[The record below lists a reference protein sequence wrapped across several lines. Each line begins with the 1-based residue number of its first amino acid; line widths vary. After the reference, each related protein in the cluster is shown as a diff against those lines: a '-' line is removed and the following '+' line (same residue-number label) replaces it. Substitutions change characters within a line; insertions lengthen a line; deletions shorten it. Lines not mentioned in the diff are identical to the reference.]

1 MLDKRYKSLIL
12 IIFLFLLF
20 LLFLLFNLI
29 LFPTNLDEIWNYG
42 FSHNLYSGLIPYKD
56 FNMVITPFYPFIMS
70 LGFHIFGSSM
80 LVFHVEHA
88 IILICLCVLLFLLI
102 DKKAWFIVALMLF
115 PVNVSFPSYNIFL
128 YFLLV
133 LIIYLEKEK
142 KSDYLIGFLLGLCVL
157 TKHSVGLCLLLPS
170 LYYIKDLKKV
180 GRRFLGFIVP
190 LFVFI
195 IYLIITKS
203 MIPFIDLCILGLFD
217 FASENGKAFNIYFL
231 LFIIMIGIT
240 MYFIVKDRKN
250 LVNYYVLAFYSIMI
264 PLFDIYHFMVAFL
277 AFLIL
282 ILSKAKKDIIKP
294 GLFGISII
302 LFSAVLLMD
311 SRFKSK
317 IIYPNNIKHF
327 EYRFIDY
334 DSILFTNKV
343 NDYIKKNSDREF
355 VFLNSNGYYFRLIND
370 MKISYID
377 LINAGNFGYNG
388 SDKLLKEI
396 KKRKN
401 SIFLVDKSELS
412 PIKQSDKQALNYVID
427 NGKKIGNIDFFD
439 IYVFDEEK

>member
-12 IIFLFLLF
+12 IIFLF

-80 LVFHVEHA
+80 LVFHIEHA

-142 KSDYLIGFLLGLCVL
+142 RSDYLIGFLLGLCVL

-282 ILSKAKKDIIKP
+282 ILSKVKKDIIKP

-302 LFSAVLLMD
+302 LFATVLLMD

>member
-12 IIFLFLLF
+12 IIFLF

-80 LVFHVEHA
+80 LVFHIEHA

-102 DKKAWFIVALMLF
+102 DKKAWFIVAIMLF

-240 MYFIVKDRKN
+240 IYFIVKDRKN

-370 MKISYID
+370 IKISYID

>member
-1 MLDKRYKSLIL
+1 MLDKRYKSLVL

-20 LLFLLFNLI
+20 LLFNLI
-29 LFPTNLDEIWNYG
+29 LLPTNLDEIWNYG

-88 IILICLCVLLFLLI
+88 IILIGLCMLLFSLL
-102 DKKAWFIVALMLF
+102 DKRAWIVIAFILI
-115 PVNVSFPSYNIFL
+115 PINVSFPSYNIFL
-128 YFLLV
+128 YFLLA

-170 LYYIKDLKKV
+170 LYYIKDLKKI
-180 GRRFLGFIVP
+180 GKRFIGFIIP
-190 LFVFI
+190 LCIFV
-195 IYLIITKS
+195 IYLVVTKS
-203 MIPFIDLCILGLFD
+203 LMSFIDLCILGLFD
-217 FASENGKAFNIYFL
+217 FASENGKGFNIYFL

-240 MYFIVKDRKN
+240 IYFIIKDRKN
-250 LVNYYVLAFYSIMI
+250 VVNYYVLAFYSIMI
-264 PLFDIYHFMVAFL
+264 PLFDAYHFAVSLL
-277 AFLIL
+277 AFLIIL
-282 ILSKAKKDIIKP
+282 LSKVKKDIIKP
-294 GLFGISII
+294 SLFGISII
-302 LFSAVLLMD
+302 LFVALLLVD
-311 SRFKSK
+311 SRFKGK

-343 NDYIKKNSDREF
+343 NDYIRKNSDREF
-355 VFLNSNGYYFRLIND
+355 VFLNSNGYYFRLVND

-396 KKRKN
+396 KKKKDA
-401 SIFLVDKSELS
+401 IFLVDKGELS

-427 NGKKIGNIDFFD
+427 NGKKIGNINIFD
-439 IYVFDEEK
+439 IYVFYEEK

>member
-20 LLFLLFNLI
+20 LLFNLTLL
-29 LFPTNLDEIWNYG
+29 PTNLDEIWNYG

-80 LVFHVEHA
+80 LVFHIEHA

-240 MYFIVKDRKN
+240 IYFIVKDRKN

-282 ILSKAKKDIIKP
+282 ILSKVKKDIIKP

>member
-12 IIFLFLLF
+12 IIFLF

-80 LVFHVEHA
+80 LVFHIEHA

-240 MYFIVKDRKN
+240 IYFIVKDRKN

-282 ILSKAKKDIIKP
+282 ILSKVKKDIIKP

-302 LFSAVLLMD
+302 LFATVLLMD

>member
-20 LLFLLFNLI
+20 LLFNLTLL
-29 LFPTNLDEIWNYG
+29 PTNLDEIWNYG

-80 LVFHVEHA
+80 LVFHIEHA

-203 MIPFIDLCILGLFD
+203 IIPFIDLCILGLFD

-240 MYFIVKDRKN
+240 IYFIVKDRKN

-282 ILSKAKKDIIKP
+282 ILSNVKKDIIKP

-302 LFSAVLLMD
+302 LFATVLLMD

>member
-12 IIFLFLLF
+12 IIFLF

-80 LVFHVEHA
+80 LVFHIEHA

-203 MIPFIDLCILGLFD
+203 IIPFIDLCILGLFD

-240 MYFIVKDRKN
+240 IYFIVKDRKN

-282 ILSKAKKDIIKP
+282 ILSKVKKDIIKP

-302 LFSAVLLMD
+302 LFATVLLMD

>member
-1 MLDKRYKSLIL
+1 MLDKRYKSLVL

-20 LLFLLFNLI
+20 LLFNLI
-29 LFPTNLDEIWNYG
+29 LLPTNLDEIWNYG

-88 IILICLCVLLFLLI
+88 IILIGLCMLLFSLL
-102 DKKAWFIVALMLF
+102 DKRAWIVIAFILI
-115 PVNVSFPSYNIFL
+115 PINVSFPSYNIFL

-170 LYYIKDLKKV
+170 LYYIKDLKKI
-180 GRRFLGFIVP
+180 GKRFIGFIIP
-190 LFVFI
+190 LCIFV
-195 IYLIITKS
+195 IYLVVTKS
-203 MIPFIDLCILGLFD
+203 LMSFIDLCILGLFD

-240 MYFIVKDRKN
+240 IYFIIKDRKN
-250 LVNYYVLAFYSIMI
+250 VVNYYVLAFYSIMI
-264 PLFDIYHFMVAFL
+264 PLFDAYHFAVALL
-277 AFLIL
+277 AFLIIL
-282 ILSKAKKDIIKP
+282 LSKVKKDIIKP
-294 GLFGISII
+294 SFFGISII
-302 LFSAVLLMD
+302 LFAALLLMD
-311 SRFKSK
+311 SRFKGK

-343 NDYIKKNSDREF
+343 NDYIRKNSDREF
-355 VFLNSNGYYFRLIND
+355 VFLNSNGYYFRLVND

-396 KKRKN
+396 KKKKDA
-401 SIFLVDKSELS
+401 IFLVDKGELS

-427 NGKKIGNIDFFD
+427 NGKKIGNINIFD
-439 IYVFDEEK
+439 IYVFYEEK

>member
-12 IIFLFLLF
+12 IIFLF

-80 LVFHVEHA
+80 LVFHIEHA

-142 KSDYLIGFLLGLCVL
+142 KSDYLIGFLLGLCIL

-240 MYFIVKDRKN
+240 IYFIVKDRKN

-282 ILSKAKKDIIKP
+282 ILSKVKKDIIKP

>member
-1 MLDKRYKSLIL
+1 MLDKSYKSLIL

-20 LLFLLFNLI
+20 LLFNLTLL
-29 LFPTNLDEIWNYG
+29 PTNLDEIWNYG

-80 LVFHVEHA
+80 LVFHIEHA

-203 MIPFIDLCILGLFD
+203 IIPFIDLCILGLFD

-240 MYFIVKDRKN
+240 IYFIVKDRKN

-282 ILSKAKKDIIKP
+282 ILSKVKKDIIKP

-302 LFSAVLLMD
+302 LFATVLLMD

-412 PIKQSDKQALNYVID
+412 PIKQSDKQALNYVIY

>member
-12 IIFLFLLF
+12 IIFLF

-70 LGFHIFGSSM
+70 LGFHIFGSSI
-80 LVFHVEHA
+80 LVFHIEHA

-240 MYFIVKDRKN
+240 IYFIVKDRKN

-439 IYVFDEEK
+439 IYVFDEENNS

>member
-20 LLFLLFNLI
+20 LLFNLTLLS
-29 LFPTNLDEIWNYG
+29 TNLDEIWNYG

-80 LVFHVEHA
+80 LVFHIEHA

-170 LYYIKDLKKV
+170 LYYIKHLKKV

-203 MIPFIDLCILGLFD
+203 IIPFIDLCILGLFD

-240 MYFIVKDRKN
+240 IYFIVKDRKN

-282 ILSKAKKDIIKP
+282 ILSKVKKDIIKP

-302 LFSAVLLMD
+302 LFATVLLMD

>member
-20 LLFLLFNLI
+20 LLFNLTLL
-29 LFPTNLDEIWNYG
+29 PTNLDEIWNYG

-80 LVFHVEHA
+80 LVFHIEHA

-157 TKHSVGLCLLLPS
+157 TKHSVGVCVLLPS

-203 MIPFIDLCILGLFD
+203 IIPFIDLCILGLFD

-240 MYFIVKDRKN
+240 IYFIVKDRKN

-282 ILSKAKKDIIKP
+282 ILSKVKKDIIKP

-302 LFSAVLLMD
+302 LFATVLLMD

>member
-20 LLFLLFNLI
+20 LLFNLTLL
-29 LFPTNLDEIWNYG
+29 PTNLDEIWNYG

-80 LVFHVEHA
+80 LVFHIEHA

-240 MYFIVKDRKN
+240 IYFIIKDRKN

-282 ILSKAKKDIIKP
+282 ILSKVKKDIIKP
-294 GLFGISII
+294 SLFGISII
-302 LFSAVLLMD
+302 LFAAVLLMD
-311 SRFKSK
+311 SRFKGK

-355 VFLNSNGYYFRLIND
+355 VFLNSNGYYFRLINN

-439 IYVFDEEK
+439 IYVFDEKK

>member
-20 LLFLLFNLI
+20 LLFNLTLL
-29 LFPTNLDEIWNYG
+29 PTNLDEIWNYG

-56 FNMVITPFYPFIMS
+56 FNMVITPLYPFIMS
-70 LGFHIFGSSM
+70 LGFYIFGSSM
-80 LVFHVEHA
+80 LVFHIEHA

-128 YFLLV
+128 YFLLL

-240 MYFIVKDRKN
+240 IYFIVKDRKN

-277 AFLIL
+277 AFLVL
-282 ILSKAKKDIIKP
+282 ILSKVKEDIIKP

-302 LFSAVLLMD
+302 LFATVLLMD

>member
-20 LLFLLFNLI
+20 LLFNLTLL
-29 LFPTNLDEIWNYG
+29 PTNLDEIWNYG

-80 LVFHVEHA
+80 LVFHIEHA

-203 MIPFIDLCILGLFD
+203 IIPFIDLCILGLFD

-240 MYFIVKDRKN
+240 IYFIVKDRKN

-282 ILSKAKKDIIKP
+282 ILSKVKKDIIKP

-302 LFSAVLLMD
+302 LFATVLLMD

>member
-1 MLDKRYKSLIL
+1 
-12 IIFLFLLF
+12 
-20 LLFLLFNLI
+20 
-29 LFPTNLDEIWNYG
+29 
-42 FSHNLYSGLIPYKD
+42 
-56 FNMVITPFYPFIMS
+56 
-70 LGFHIFGSSM
+70 
-80 LVFHVEHA
+80 
-88 IILICLCVLLFLLI
+88 
-102 DKKAWFIVALMLF
+102 MLF

-203 MIPFIDLCILGLFD
+203 IIPFIDLCILGLFD

-240 MYFIVKDRKN
+240 IYFIVKDRKN

-282 ILSKAKKDIIKP
+282 ILSKVKKDIIKP

-302 LFSAVLLMD
+302 LFATVLLMD

>member
-1 MLDKRYKSLIL
+1 MLDKRYKSLVL

-20 LLFLLFNLI
+20 LLFNLI
-29 LFPTNLDEIWNYG
+29 LLPTNLDEIWNYG

-88 IILICLCVLLFLLI
+88 IILIGLCMLLFSLL
-102 DKKAWFIVALMLF
+102 DKRAWIVIAFILI
-115 PVNVSFPSYNIFL
+115 PINVSFPSYNIFL
-128 YFLLV
+128 YFLLA

-157 TKHSVGLCLLLPS
+157 TKHNVGLCLLLPS
-170 LYYIKDLKKV
+170 LYYIKDLKKIEK
-180 GRRFLGFIVP
+180 RFIGFIIP
-190 LFVFI
+190 LCIFV
-195 IYLIITKS
+195 IYLVVTKS
-203 MIPFIDLCILGLFD
+203 LMSFIDLCILGLFD
-217 FASENGKAFNIYFL
+217 FASENGKGFNIYFL

-240 MYFIVKDRKN
+240 IYFIIKDRKN
-250 LVNYYVLAFYSIMI
+250 VVNYYVLAFYSIMI
-264 PLFDIYHFMVAFL
+264 PLFDAYHFAVSLL
-277 AFLIL
+277 AFLIIL
-282 ILSKAKKDIIKP
+282 LSKVKKDIIKP
-294 GLFGISII
+294 SLFGISII
-302 LFSAVLLMD
+302 LFVALLLVD
-311 SRFKSK
+311 SRFKGK

-343 NDYIKKNSDREF
+343 NDYIRKNSDREF
-355 VFLNSNGYYFRLIND
+355 VFLNSNGYYFRLVND

-388 SDKLLKEI
+388 SDKLLKKI
-396 KKRKN
+396 KKKKDA
-401 SIFLVDKSELS
+401 IFLVDKGELS

-427 NGKKIGNIDFFD
+427 NGKKIGNINIFD
-439 IYVFDEEK
+439 IYVFYEEK